1 MRYKQVMPP
10 LRSYR
15 TIEHS
20 IAFVTV
26 ICLTRWSRSY
36 LLLPALPCIFF
47 WPLGIAFGVVRCR
60 FLDALTFAGPEK

>member
-1 MRYKQVMPP
+1 MRCKQVMPP

-20 IAFVTV
+20 I
-26 ICLTRWSRSY
+26 SY
-36 LLLPALPCIFF
+36 LLLPALPCNFFF

-60 FLDALTFAGPEK
+60 FLGALTFAGPEK